1 MTKANVVSI
10 RNKLKAINDDYIKV
24 LIDENYNFTTR
35 DSFLDWDDAAELLT
49 VIMPTK
55 NTQMTATKSHRVEIQ
70 VFEYDRIIS
79 LSTVPKSL
87 DNSWIAGIIK
97 NTKQVETIKNRIEI
111 ITKDEYFTK

>member
-35 DSFLDWDDAAELLT
+35 DSFFDWDDAAELLT
-49 VIMPTK
+49 VIIP
-55 NTQMTATKSHRVEIQ
+55 NNNVQMTATKSHRAEIQ

-87 DNSWIAGIIK
+87 DNSWVDGIIK
-97 NTKQVETIKNRIEI
+97 DTKQAETIKNRIKI
-111 ITKDEYFTK
+111 MTNDEYFTE